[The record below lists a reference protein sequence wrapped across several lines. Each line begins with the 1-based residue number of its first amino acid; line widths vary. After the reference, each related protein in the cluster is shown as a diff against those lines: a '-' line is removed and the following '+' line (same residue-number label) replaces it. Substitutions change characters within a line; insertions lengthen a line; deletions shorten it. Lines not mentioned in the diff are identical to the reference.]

1 MIANIFLILLLIAMN
16 AFFVS
21 VEFAVVAARRARLDL
36 LADDENRAARLV
48 RVWLDQPAARDRMIA
63 AAQLGITIV
72 SLALGAVG
80 ENTFQAIL
88 MPYFTGRSLPP
99 WLAFFSAIL
108 PALPLVLALI
118 IVTGMHVVL
127 GEQVPK
133 VAVLRAPERFA
144 LWAAP
149 IMQVF
154 FTIFKWFIFL
164 LDWMSRLVLHLFGL
178 PDSGTLSVYNMDE
191 LKEIVTGPE
200 AKEAIEEPVRKMILA
215 VMDFGELVVRQV
227 TVPRTEIIAVEANA
241 TIAEAIHLA
250 VEHAITKLPVY
261 EDNLDQI
268 TGFVHLRDLVCV
280 EQEGGDWPVK
290 KVQREVLFVPET
302 LPVNDLLHQFR
313 THKTHLAIILDEFG
327 GTSGLVTLE
336 NLLEEIIGE
345 VQDAFDATPPEI
357 QVLPDGSALVD
368 GMTLIDGINDHF
380 ALELTDPNYD
390 TIAGYILGKLEHIPK
405 VGEQVEDTE
414 NGIYLR
420 VTQMDRLRIAQV
432 AISRIKKEEG

>member
-1 MIANIFLILLLIAMN
+1 MLGNILLISLLIAMN

-21 VEFAVVAARRARLDL
+21 VEFAVVASRRARLDL
-36 LADDENRAARLV
+36 LADDENKAARQV
-48 RVWLDQPAARDRMIA
+48 RVWLDQPKARDRMIA
-63 AAQLGITIV
+63 AAQLGITMV

-80 ENTFQAIL
+80 ENTFQEFL
-88 MPYFTGRSLPP
+88 TPYFAGRSLPP
-99 WLAFFSAIL
+99 WLDFFSAIL
-108 PALPLVLALI
+108 PALPLILSLI
-118 IVTGMHVVL
+118 IVTGLHVVL

-133 VAVLRAPERFA
+133 VAVLRGPERFA

-149 IMQVF
+149 IMNVF
-154 FTIFKWFIFL
+154 TTIFRWFILL
-164 LDWMSRLVLHLFGL
+164 LDWLSRLVLHMFGL
-178 PDSGTLSVYNMDE
+178 PDSGSLSVYTMDE

-200 AKEAIEEPVRKMILA
+200 SEKAIEEPVRKMILA

-241 TIAEAIHLA
+241 PISEAIHLA

-280 EQEGGDWPVK
+280 ELEGSDWPVK
-290 KVQREVLFVPET
+290 KVQRDVLFVPET

-368 GMTLIDGINDHF
+368 GMTLIDDINDHF
-380 ALELTDPNYD
+380 DLDLIDPNYD

-405 VGEQVEDTE
+405 VGEQVEDGE
-414 NGIYLR
+414 NGITLR

-432 AISRIKKEEG
+432 AISRIQEE

>member
-1 MIANIFLILLLIAMN
+1 MIANIFLILLLIALN

-21 VEFAVVAARRARLDL
+21 VEFAAVASRRARLDM
-36 LADDENRAARLV
+36 LAGDENSSARLV
-48 RVWLDQPAARDRMIA
+48 RIWLDQPSARDRMIA
-63 AAQLGITIV
+63 AAQLGVTIV
-72 SLALGAVG
+72 SLALGAIG

-88 MPYFTGRSLPP
+88 TPYFAGRSLPP

-118 IVTGMHVVL
+118 TITGLHVVL

-154 FTIFKWFIFL
+154 FAIFKWFIIL
-164 LDWMSRLVLHLFGL
+164 LDWLSRLVLHLFGL
-178 PDSGTLSVYNMDE
+178 PDSGLSVYTMDE

-200 AKEAIEEPVRKMILA
+200 AKEAIEEPVRKMLLA

-280 EQEGGDWPVK
+280 EQEGSDWPVK
-290 KVQREVLFVPET
+290 KVQREALFVPET

-336 NLLEEIIGE
+336 NLLEEIVGE

-357 QVLPDGSALVD
+357 QMLPDGSALVD
-368 GMTLIDGINDHF
+368 GMTLIDDINDHF
-380 ALELTDPNYD
+380 DLELTDPNYD

-405 VGEQVEDTE
+405 VGEQVEDIE

-432 AISRIKKEEG
+432 AISRIKKEE